1 MKLMLHYIKK
11 HIGMFLIAVVF
22 LTIETFAD
30 LLQPT
35 FMSYIVDR
43 GVKGQEMGLILRY
56 GLIMLGITAAGAVGA
71 VVRNIYASRTS
82 QLIGKEIRL
91 SIYEKVQTL
100 SYENID
106 RLQPAS
112 IITRITN
119 DVTQMQNFI
128 NGIMRIMLKAP
139 VTCIGAIVLMIL
151 QMPRLLPLMLV
162 ILVCAALLIYGNMK
176 LGYPRFDRMQKK
188 LDGLNSTSREFLSA
202 IRVVK
207 AFRAEE
213 QEREKFKVA
222 SGQLAEAGISSMRV
236 MAVFGPLINL
246 TVNAGIVV
254 MLWLSGREMTGEIG
268 RLMACVNYMT
278 QVLFAL
284 GMVSNILNSAVRAV
298 ASSARVQ
305 EILDEVPAQRE
316 ADVPEPVVLS
326 CTEEGA
332 RPFKGTESCDAREMY
347 NSGSSGI
354 AEVYTTG
361 SSCEVNQE
369 KERELSQERPSAGNI
384 IFRQV
389 SFSYAGTSRP
399 AVQEASFFVS
409 AGETVG
415 IIGPTG
421 SGKSTLVNLVPRFY
435 DATLGQVI
443 VGGQDVTRM
452 PIAQLRKGIAVVPQK
467 ALLFTGTI
475 QENLRWGDKQAAL
488 EEIHRAAKAACAE
501 EFVAKLPEG
510 YDTQLGQG
518 GVKLSGGQKQR
529 LSIARALLKKPQILI
544 LDDCTSALDATT
556 EAKVLAGIRRESA
569 GMTVLLVSQRIF
581 TVMKADH
588 ILCMEDGR
596 ICGFGSH
603 EELMADCEPYKA
615 IYRSQI
621 GEESQ
626 PQAAEESG
634 VWEEKDAKENG
645 VFEMNTGVAEKGIRN
660 MNETRQ
666 DLAAGVEAQ
675 KAAAEYLALED
686 RTAGENPQ
694 IKGGSIHG

>member
-11 HIGMFLIAVVF
+11 YIGMFLIAVIF
-22 LTIETFAD
+22 LTVETFAD

-56 GLIMLGITAAGAVGA
+56 GLIMLGITAMGAVGA

-82 QLIGKEIRL
+82 QLIGKEMRL
-91 SIYEKVQTL
+91 DIYEKVQTL

-139 VTCIGAIVLMIL
+139 VTCIGAVVLIIL

-162 ILVCAALLIYGNMK
+162 ILVCAGLLIYGNMK

-188 LDGLNSTSREFLSA
+188 LDELNRTSREFLSA

-213 QEREKFKVA
+213 QEREKFGDA
-222 SGQLAEAGISSMRV
+222 SGQLAVAGISSMRV

-246 TVNAGIVV
+246 TVNAGIVM
-254 MLWLSGREMTGEIG
+254 MLWLSEKEMSGEIG

-284 GMVSNILNSAVRAV
+284 GMVSNILNSAVRAM
-298 ASSARVQ
+298 ASSARVK

-316 ADVPEPVVLS
+316 SDVEKSIAVAKQEL
-326 CTEEGA
+326 
-332 RPFKGTESCDAREMY
+332 KGS
-347 NSGSSGI
+347 
-354 AEVYTTG
+354 V
-361 SSCEVNQE
+361 
-369 KERELSQERPSAGNI
+369 ELR
-384 IFRQV
+384 RV
-389 SFSYAGTSRP
+389 SFVYADTVRP
-399 AVQEASFFVS
+399 AVRDADFSVRE
-409 AGETVG
+409 GETVG

-435 DATLGQVI
+435 DATQGQVL
-443 VGGQDVTRM
+443 VGGRDVTQM
-452 PIAQLRKGIAVVPQK
+452 PMAQLRQMIAVVPQK

-475 QENLRWGDKQAAL
+475 QENLRWGDKDATE
-488 EEIHRAAKAACAE
+488 EEIRRAAAAACAE
-501 EFVAKLPEG
+501 EFVTKLPEG

-518 GVKLSGGQKQR
+518 GVNLSGGQKQR
-529 LSIARALLKKPQILI
+529 LSIARALLKNPWILI

-556 EAKVLAGIRRESA
+556 EAQVLAGIRREAA
-569 GMTVLLVSQRIF
+569 GMTVLLVSQRIS

-588 ILCMEDGR
+588 ILCMEDGK

-603 EELMADCEPYKA
+603 EKLMADCEPYKA
-615 IYRSQI
+615 IYCSQI
-621 GEESQ
+621 G
-626 PQAAEESG
+626 
-634 VWEEKDAKENG
+634 DEN
-645 VFEMNTGVAEKGIRN
+645 FQTE
-660 MNETRQ
+660 
-666 DLAAGVEAQ
+666 
-675 KAAAEYLALED
+675 
-686 RTAGENPQ
+686 GEVC
-694 IKGGSIHG
+694 HG

>member
-1 MKLMLHYIKK
+1 MKLMLHYIKN
-11 HIGMFLIAVVF
+11 HMGMFLIAVVF

-35 FMSYIVDR
+35 FMSYIVDK
-43 GVKGQEMGLILRY
+43 GVKGQEMNLILRY
-56 GLIMLGITAAGAVGA
+56 GLIMLGITALGAVGA

-82 QLIGKEIRL
+82 QLIGKEMRL

-139 VTCIGAIVLMIL
+139 VTCVGAVALMIL
-151 QMPRLLPLMLV
+151 QMPELLPLMLI
-162 ILVCAALLIYGNMK
+162 ILVCAGLLIYGNMK

-188 LDGLNSTSREFLSA
+188 LDGLNQTSREFLSA

-213 QEREKFKVA
+213 KERDKFGDA
-222 SGQLAEAGISSMRV
+222 SLQLADASVASMRV

-246 TVNAGIVV
+246 TVNAGIVI

-284 GMVSNILNSAVRAV
+284 GMVSNILNSAVRAT

-305 EILDEVPAQRE
+305 EILDEEPAQQEVKSEESAAE
-316 ADVPEPVVLS
+316 A
-326 CTEEGA
+326 EGSV
-332 RPFKGTESCDAREMY
+332 T
-347 NSGSSGI
+347 
-354 AEVYTTG
+354 
-361 SSCEVNQE
+361 
-369 KERELSQERPSAGNI
+369 
-384 IFRQV
+384 FRQV
-389 SFSYAGTSRP
+389 SFAYAGTARP
-399 AVQEASFFVS
+399 AVQDAGFSVR
-409 AGETVG
+409 AGETIG

-435 DATLGQVI
+435 DATQGQVL
-443 VGGQDVTRM
+443 VGGCDVTRM
-452 PIAQLRKGIAVVPQK
+452 PIAGLRQVIAVVPQK

-475 QENLRWGDKQAAL
+475 QENLLWGNKHATP
-488 EEIHRAAKAACAE
+488 EEVRRAAEAACADAY
-501 EFVAKLPEG
+501 VTKLPEG
-510 YDTQLGQG
+510 YDTRLGQG
-518 GVKLSGGQKQR
+518 GVNLSGGQKQR
-529 LSIARALLKKPQILI
+529 LSIARALLKKPRILI

-556 EAKVLAGIRRESA
+556 EAQVLAGIRRESE
-569 GMTVLLVSQRIF
+569 GMTVLLVSQRIS
-581 TVMKADH
+581 TVIKADH
-588 ILCMEDGR
+588 IICMEDGK

-621 GEESQ
+621 GNEDTSGTD
-626 PQAAEESG
+626 AEDGETAKNSG
-634 VWEEKDAKENG
+634 
-645 VFEMNTGVAEKGIRN
+645 TGGA
-660 MNETRQ
+660 
-666 DLAAGVEAQ
+666 
-675 KAAAEYLALED
+675 Y
-686 RTAGENPQ
+686 
-694 IKGGSIHG
+694 HG

>member
-30 LLQPT
+30 LLQPA

-43 GVKGQEMGLILRY
+43 GVKGQEIELILQY
-56 GLIMLGITAAGAVGA
+56 GLIMLGITALGAVGA

-139 VTCIGAIVLMIL
+139 VTCIGAVVLIIL
-151 QMPRLLPLMLV
+151 QMPRLLPLMLM
-162 ILVCAALLIYGNMK
+162 ILVGAGLLIYGNMR

-188 LDGLNSTSREFLSA
+188 LDGLNRISREFLSS

-213 QEREKFKVA
+213 QERGKFEDA
-222 SGQLAEAGISSMRV
+222 SWQLAEAGVSSMRV

-254 MLWLSGREMTGEIG
+254 MLWISGRDMAGEIG

-284 GMVSNILNSAVRAV
+284 GMVTNILNSAVRAA

-305 EILDEVPAQRE
+305 EILNEVPAQHE
-316 ADVPEPVVLS
+316 LK
-326 CTEEGA
+326 TEKNTATALQKSGMEGSIV
-332 RPFKGTESCDAREMY
+332 F
-347 NSGSSGI
+347 
-354 AEVYTTG
+354 
-361 SSCEVNQE
+361 Q
-369 KERELSQERPSAGNI
+369 
-384 IFRQV
+384 QV
-389 SFSYAGTSRP
+389 SFAYAGTNRP
-399 AVQEASFFVS
+399 AVHEVSFSVRE
-409 AGETVG
+409 GETIG

-435 DATLGQVI
+435 DATQGQVS
-443 VGGQDVTRM
+443 VGGRDVTRM
-452 PIAQLRKGIAVVPQK
+452 PTEQLRQMIAVAPQK

-475 QENLRWGDKQAAL
+475 QENLRWGDKQATV
-488 EEIHRAAKAACAE
+488 EEIRRVSEAACAE
-501 EFVAKLPEG
+501 EFVLKLPEG

-518 GVKLSGGQKQR
+518 GVNLSGGQKQR
-529 LSIARALLKKPQILI
+529 LSIARALLKKPRILI

-556 EAKVLAGIRRESA
+556 EAKVLDRIRKESA
-569 GMTVLLVSQRIF
+569 GMTVLLVSQRIS

-588 ILCMEDGR
+588 ILCMEDGK

-603 EELMADCEPYKA
+603 AQLMEDCEPYQT

-621 GEESQ
+621 GDESRLGAVLQ
-626 PQAAEESG
+626 EDWETAESMTP
-634 VWEEKDAKENG
+634 KNQK
-645 VFEMNTGVAEKGIRN
+645 K
-660 MNETRQ
+660 
-666 DLAAGVEAQ
+666 VE
-675 KAAAEYLALED
+675 
-686 RTAGENPQ
+686 
-694 IKGGSIHG
+694 GGTFHG

>member
-1 MKLMLHYIKK
+1 MRLMLHYIKN
-11 HIGMFLIAVVF
+11 HMGMFLVAVVF
-22 LTIETFAD
+22 LSIETFAD

-43 GVKGQEMGLILRY
+43 GVKGQELRLILWY
-56 GLIMLGITAAGAVGA
+56 GAIMLGITAMGAVGA

-91 SIYEKVQTL
+91 AIYEKVQTL

-139 VTCIGAIVLMIL
+139 VTCIGAVVLIIL
-151 QMPRLLPLMLV
+151 QMLGLLPLMLA
-162 ILVCAALLIYGNMK
+162 ILVCAGLLIYGNMK
-176 LGYPRFDRMQKK
+176 LGYPRFDRMQRK
-188 LDGLNSTSREFLSA
+188 LDGLNRTSREFLSA

-213 QEREKFKVA
+213 QEQEKFEDA
-222 SGQLAEAGISSMRV
+222 SWQLARAGISSMRV

-246 TVNAGIVV
+246 TVNAGIVM
-254 MLWLSGREMTGEIG
+254 MLWLSGREMSGEIG
-268 RLMACVNYMT
+268 KLMACVNYMT

-305 EILDEVPAQRE
+305 EVLDEVPAQRE
-316 ADVPEPVVLS
+316 AADNS
-326 CTEEGA
+326 SAADSAREEGSVV
-332 RPFKGTESCDAREMY
+332 F
-347 NSGSSGI
+347 
-354 AEVYTTG
+354 
-361 SSCEVNQE
+361 Q
-369 KERELSQERPSAGNI
+369 
-384 IFRQV
+384 QV
-389 SFSYAGTSRP
+389 SFAYAGTARP
-399 AVQEASFFVS
+399 AVREASFSVRE
-409 AGETVG
+409 GETIG

-435 DATLGQVI
+435 DATQGQVL
-443 VGGQDVTRM
+443 VGGHDVTRVPM
-452 PIAQLRKGIAVVPQK
+452 AQLRQMVAVVPQK

-475 QENLRWGDKQAAL
+475 QENLRWGDKHAAM
-488 EEIHRAAKAACAE
+488 EEIHRVAEAACAAS
-501 EFVAKLPEG
+501 FVEKLPEG

-518 GVKLSGGQKQR
+518 GVNLSGGQKQR
-529 LSIARALLKKPQILI
+529 LSIARALLKKPRILI

-556 EAKVLAGIRRESA
+556 EAQVLAGIRRESA
-569 GMTVLLVSQRIF
+569 GMTVLLVSQRIS

-588 ILCMEDGR
+588 ILCMEDGK

-603 EELMADCEPYKA
+603 EDLLADCGPYQA

-621 GEESQ
+621 GDGN
-626 PQAAEESG
+626 PQTKG
-634 VWEEKDAKENG
+634 G
-645 VFEMNTGVAEKGIRN
+645 VF
-660 MNETRQ
+660 
-666 DLAAGVEAQ
+666 
-675 KAAAEYLALED
+675 
-686 RTAGENPQ
+686 
-694 IKGGSIHG
+694 HG

>member
-11 HIGMFLIAVVF
+11 HIGMFLTAVGF

-30 LLQPT
+30 LLQPA

-43 GVKGQEMGLILRY
+43 GVKEQEIGLILRY
-56 GLIMLGITAAGAVGA
+56 GMIMLGITAMGAIGA

-91 SIYEKVQTL
+91 AIYEKVQTL

-139 VTCIGAIVLMIL
+139 VTCIGAVLLIII
-151 QMPRLLPLMLV
+151 QMPVLLPLMLV
-162 ILVCAALLIYGNMK
+162 ILVCAGMLIYGNMK
-176 LGYPRFDRMQKK
+176 LGYPRFNRMQQK
-188 LDGLNSTSREFLSA
+188 LDGLNRTSREFLSA

-207 AFRAEE
+207 AFRAED
-213 QEREKFKVA
+213 QEREKFEEA
-222 SGQLAEAGISSMRV
+222 SDQLALAGISSMRV

-246 TVNAGIVV
+246 TVNVGIVV
-254 MLWLSGREMTGEIG
+254 MLWISGREISGEIG

-305 EILDEVPAQRE
+305 EILDEEPAQRE
-316 ADVPEPVVLS
+316 
-326 CTEEGA
+326 
-332 RPFKGTESCDAREMY
+332 TESLHGKITE
-347 NSGSSGI
+347 GS
-354 AEVYTTG
+354 VT
-361 SSCEVNQE
+361 
-369 KERELSQERPSAGNI
+369 
-384 IFRQV
+384 FRQV
-389 SFSYAGTSRP
+389 SFSYAGTARP
-399 AVQEASFFVS
+399 ALQEVSFAVKE
-409 AGETVG
+409 GETVG

-421 SGKSTLVNLVPRFY
+421 AGKSTLVNLVPRFY
-435 DATLGQVI
+435 DATQGQVL
-443 VGGQDVTRM
+443 VGGCDVTRM
-452 PIAQLRKGIAVVPQK
+452 SMAQLRQVISVVPQK

-475 QENLRWGDKQAAL
+475 QDNLRWGNKQASMD
-488 EEIHRAAKAACAE
+488 EIRQSSLAACADA
-501 EFVAKLPEG
+501 FVMKLPEG

-518 GVKLSGGQKQR
+518 GVNLSGGQKQR
-529 LSIARALLKKPQILI
+529 LSIARALLKNPKILI

-556 EAKVLAGIRRESA
+556 EAQVLSGIRREAA
-569 GMTVLLVSQRIF
+569 GMTVLLVSQRIS

-588 ILCMEDGR
+588 ILCMEDGK

-603 EELMADCEPYKA
+603 EELMADCGPYKT

-621 GEESQ
+621 GDEDSQ
-626 PQAAEESG
+626 AEEG
-634 VWEEKDAKENG
+634 A
-645 VFEMNTGVAEKGIRN
+645 F
-660 MNETRQ
+660 
-666 DLAAGVEAQ
+666 
-675 KAAAEYLALED
+675 
-686 RTAGENPQ
+686 
-694 IKGGSIHG
+694 HG

>member
-11 HIGMFLIAVVF
+11 HRGMFLIAVVF
-22 LTIETFAD
+22 LAIETFAD
-30 LLQPT
+30 LLQPA
-35 FMSYIVDR
+35 FMSYIVDK
-43 GVKGQEMGLILRY
+43 GVKGEEMSLILRY
-56 GLIMLGITAAGAVGA
+56 GMIMLGITAMGAVGA

-82 QLIGKEIRL
+82 QLIGKEMRL

-139 VTCIGAIVLMIL
+139 VTCIGAVVLIIL

-162 ILVCAALLIYGNMK
+162 ILVCAGLLIYGNMK

-188 LDGLNSTSREFLSA
+188 LDRLNQTSREFLSA

-213 QEREKFKVA
+213 QEREKFEEA
-222 SGQLAEAGISSMRV
+222 SLQLADAGIASMRV

-246 TVNAGIVV
+246 TVNAGIVI
-254 MLWLSGREMTGEIG
+254 MLWLSGREITGEIG

-305 EILDEVPAQRE
+305 EILDEEPAQRE
-316 ADVPEPVVLS
+316 VKSEESAVAAD
-326 CTEEGA
+326 
-332 RPFKGTESCDAREMY
+332 KGNEKASSAKQQ
-347 NSGSSGI
+347 GS
-354 AEVYTTG
+354 VT
-361 SSCEVNQE
+361 
-369 KERELSQERPSAGNI
+369 
-384 IFRQV
+384 FRQV
-389 SFSYAGTSRP
+389 SFAYAGTARP
-399 AVQEASFFVS
+399 AVQDASFSVRD
-409 AGETVG
+409 GETIG

-435 DATLGQVI
+435 DATQGQVLA
-443 VGGQDVTRM
+443 GGCDVTRM
-452 PIAQLRKGIAVVPQK
+452 SMAELRQIIAVVPQK

-475 QENLRWGDKQAAL
+475 QENLRWGNRYATQEEVRQAA
-488 EEIHRAAKAACAE
+488 EAACADD
-501 EFVAKLPEG
+501 FVTKLPEG
-510 YDTQLGQG
+510 YETQLGQG
-518 GVKLSGGQKQR
+518 GVNLSGGQKQR
-529 LSIARALLKKPQILI
+529 LSITRALLKKPRILI

-556 EAKVLAGIRRESA
+556 EAHVLAGIRKESA
-569 GMTVLLVSQRIF
+569 GMTVLLVSQRIS

-588 ILCMEDGR
+588 ILCMEDGK
-596 ICGFGSH
+596 ICGYGSH

-621 GEESQ
+621 GNEDM
-626 PQAAEESG
+626 PG
-634 VWEEKDAKENG
+634 TDAKG
-645 VFEMNTGVAEKGIRN
+645 R
-660 MNETRQ
+660 ET
-666 DLAAGVEAQ
+666 A
-675 KAAAEYLALED
+675 
-686 RTAGENPQ
+686 ENPQ
-694 IKGGSIHG
+694 TEGGVCHG

>member
-1 MKLMLHYIKK
+1 MAISFSTQVQRLAELWIGERSMKLMLHFIKK

-56 GLIMLGITAAGAVGA
+56 GLIMLGITALGAMGA

-91 SIYEKVQTL
+91 AIYEKVQTL

-151 QMPRLLPLMLV
+151 QMPGLLPLMLV
-162 ILVCAALLIYGNMK
+162 ILVCAGLLIYGNMK

-188 LDGLNSTSREFLSA
+188 LDGLNNTSREFLSA

-213 QEREKFKVA
+213 QEQEKFQEA

-246 TVNAGIVV
+246 TVNGGIVV
-254 MLWLSGREMTGEIG
+254 MLWLSGREMAGEIG

-316 ADVPEPVVLS
+316 VDDTADADVRVENENFRASDTQGNSSVIGSEHGEAFRLRPVLPGSVL
-326 CTEEGA
+326 
-332 RPFKGTESCDAREMY
+332 FH
-347 NSGSSGI
+347 
-354 AEVYTTG
+354 
-361 SSCEVNQE
+361 
-369 KERELSQERPSAGNI
+369 
-384 IFRQV
+384 QV
-389 SFSYAGTSRP
+389 SFAYTGTARP
-399 AVQEASFFVS
+399 AVQEADFSVRE
-409 AGETVG
+409 GETIG

-435 DATLGQVI
+435 DATQGQVL
-443 VGGQDVTRM
+443 VGGRDVTRM
-452 PIAQLRKGIAVVPQK
+452 PIALLRRMIAVVPQK

-475 QENLRWGDKQAAL
+475 QENLRWGDKQATP
-488 EEIHRAAKAACAE
+488 EEIRRAAEAACAD
-501 EFVAKLPEG
+501 EFVSKLPEG

-518 GVKLSGGQKQR
+518 GVNLSGGQKQR
-529 LSIARALLKKPQILI
+529 LSIARALLKKPRILI

-556 EAKVLAGIRRESA
+556 EAKVLTGIRRESA
-569 GMTVLLVSQRIF
+569 GMTVLLVSQRIS

-603 EELMADCEPYKA
+603 QELMADCEPYKA

-621 GEESQ
+621 GDEEQ
-626 PQAAEESG
+626 P
-634 VWEEKDAKENG
+634 
-645 VFEMNTGVAEKGIRN
+645 
-660 MNETRQ
+660 
-666 DLAAGVEAQ
+666 
-675 KAAAEYLALED
+675 
-686 RTAGENPQ
+686 GE
-694 IKGGSIHG
+694 IC